1 MAKPIMEMIYWNN
14 KGSSNLS
21 KYFGHY
27 ADNNLFHKIQN
38 LTTWEERLL
47 RFSNKEQF
55 QQQE

>member
-1 MAKPIMEMIYWNN
+1 MEMIYWNN